1 LNYAIFNEV
10 TVVGFSQSLIRS
22 GLVIGAA
29 TVLVAA
35 LLFYVFGLDWVAVSI
50 GVVIGLLV
58 SGGFLMLR
66 ALIPLETGIRLL
78 SEGKLDSSG
87 PAARELGPLIDKVSA
102 GEVLME
108 SLSGTADKNAVS
120 AAEVSFSAD
129 QLKRRLDQQVEEAA
143 RLEEYAKQ
151 ITENV
156 EQCSAQA
163 NEASHLASDTQRV
176 SERGREAL
184 SIAIDRVR
192 QIHEQSS
199 ENLLLIQALN
209 EKANRIQSVTATI
222 QGIAEQTNLLALN
235 AAIEAA
241 RAGEQ
246 GRGFA
251 VVADEVRQ
259 LAGRTAVATADV
271 ESTLTEVRTDTSNI
285 LNRIEQLGQAVEQ
298 GLESV
303 ESVGAQLGQI
313 DGQSGQLSQQVL
325 QIAEKDEHN
334 SQQLQQM
341 FTSIES
347 MTGQM
352 RESER
357 RLQSLAEMSA
367 LLMELAEQSN
377 ATLALNSPDSYHRP
391 FYERARDAAAAI
403 GEMFESAIGSGE
415 ITQQALFDE
424 SRTPIPN
431 TEPQQYTSKFDAF
444 TDQRLP
450 AIQEPVKQSHPA
462 MVFAIATRP
471 DGYVPSHNREFAHRP
486 TGKPE
491 VDLVKSRSKRLFN
504 DRTGG
509 RCGSH
514 TQTMLLQTYR
524 RDTGEIMHDLSVP
537 IYVNGKH
544 WGGFRLGYRPDENH
558 SV

>member
-1 LNYAIFNEV
+1 M
-10 TVVGFSQSLIRS
+10 GSFSRSVIRS
-22 GLVIGAA
+22 GLLIGAA
-29 TVLVAA
+29 TLIAAA
-35 LLFYVFGLDWVAVSI
+35 LLFYFSGLDWAAVSLGI
-50 GVVIGLLV
+50 ILGLVV

-66 ALIPLETGIRLL
+66 ALVPLERGIRLL
-78 SEGKLDSSG
+78 SEGKLEPSD
-87 PAARELGPLIDKVSA
+87 PIAELFGPLIDQVSGGKV
-102 GEVLME
+102 LLE

-120 AAEVSFSAD
+120 AAQVSFSAD

-143 RLEEYAKQ
+143 RLAEYARQ

-156 EQCSAQA
+156 EESSAQA
-163 NEASHLASDTQRV
+163 GAASRLASDTRRV
-176 SERGREAL
+176 SEQGREAL
-184 SIAIDRVR
+184 SSAIERVR

-199 ENLLLIQALN
+199 ENLRLIQALN
-209 EKANRIQSVTATI
+209 EKANRIQSVTSTI

-259 LAGRTAVATADV
+259 LAGRTADATADV
-271 ESTLTEVRTDTSNI
+271 ESTLTEVRTDTSDI
-285 LNRIEQLGQAVEQ
+285 LGRIEQLGQAVEQ
-298 GLESV
+298 GLVSV

-313 DGQSGQLSQQVL
+313 DEQSDQLNNQVL
-325 QIAEKDEHN
+325 QIAEKDDNN
-334 SQQLQQM
+334 SQQLKQM

-347 MTGQM
+347 MTEQM

-377 ATLALNSPDSYHRP
+377 ATFALNSPDSYHRA
-391 FYERARDAAAAI
+391 FYERARDAAVAI
-403 GEMFESAIGSGE
+403 GEMFESAIETGD
-415 ITQQALFDE
+415 ITRQALFDK
-424 SRTPIPN
+424 SRFPIPD
-431 TEPQQYTSKFDAF
+431 TEPQQYTSKFDSF

-450 AIQEPVKQSHPA
+450 AIQEPVKQAHPA

-471 DGYVPSHNREFAHRP
+471 DGYVPTHNQEFSHRP

-491 VDLVKSRSKRLFN
+491 VDLLKSRSKRLFN
-504 DRTGG
+504 DRTGE

-544 WGGFRLGYRPDENH
+544 WGGFRLGYRPDQSH
-558 SV
+558 SVGAQDTL